1 MNFTALLTV
10 VAALLSSQAYA
21 NVIDRC
27 NAAGMMS
34 LTFDDGPAS
43 YTGQLLDILK
53 SKNARATFHLTTKH
67 LTDPAVQ
74 SSIQAISAAGHLI
87 GLRTEADWDLMR
99 MSDDQ
104 IRASIARQAN
114 VMASFIGYY
123 PKFVRLPYG
132 GYDDRVLHAVESTG
146 AVVTTHNLETYD
158 YTNDGNRVINA
169 VQLATSLLAPG
180 SGSFIVVQHD
190 GVQQSVAVTGKVV
203 DIATGAGYKLVTLDS
218 CLGMGDMTKNKVA
231 LKGGA
236 GGAGGIVPM
245 SNNSGKGS
253 SGFTGG
259 SSSSSSSG
267 SSSSGSYGGSDDL
280 ADLPADGPLGKQK
293 FKGKNAASYGAK
305 ASGFLLATAALACAA
320 LAL

>member
-1 MNFTALLTV
+1 MNFTALLAF

-21 NVIDRC
+21 GVIDRC
-27 NAAGMMS
+27 NAAGMMA

-53 SKNARATFHLTTKH
+53 SKNVRATFHLTTKH

-74 SSIQAISAAGHLI
+74 SSIQAISSAGHLI
-87 GLRTEADWDLMR
+87 GLRTEADWDLLK

-104 IRASIARQAN
+104 IRSSIARQAN

-132 GYDDRVLHAVESTG
+132 GYDDRVLRAVESTG

-158 YTNDGNRVINA
+158 YTNDGNRVVNA

-180 SGSFIVVQHD
+180 AGSFIVVQHD
-190 GVQQSVAVTGKVV
+190 GVQQSVAVSGKVI
-203 DIATGAGYKLVTLDS
+203 DIAAGATYKLVTLDA

-231 LKGGA
+231 LKGGSGAA
-236 GGAGGIVPM
+236 GGVLPM
-245 SNNSGKGS
+245 NNSGKGVS
-253 SGFTGG
+253 AVGG
-259 SSSSSSSG
+259 SSSG
-267 SSSSGSYGGSDDL
+267 SVGGSAGDFGM
-280 ADLPADGPLGKQK
+280 PAGGALGGQK
-293 FKGKNAASYGAK
+293 ANAASFGAK